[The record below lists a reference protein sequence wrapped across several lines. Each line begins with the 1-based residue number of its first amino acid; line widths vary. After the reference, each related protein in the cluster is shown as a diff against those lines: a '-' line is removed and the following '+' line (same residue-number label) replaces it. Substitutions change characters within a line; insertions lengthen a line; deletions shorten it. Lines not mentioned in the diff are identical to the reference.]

1 MNKNHITSQFTI
13 DFEPVGKR
21 VLSHPGETLS
31 DCALRAGIDLI
42 TSCNG
47 LGVCTSCKVEVM
59 EGVVSPPTTN
69 EQARLSKL
77 KHNTNLRLACQTT
90 PLSDVRIFIPAGS
103 LTQGQQLQIDG
114 HYHPTEMNTPYM
126 AKTIEIPPPSLQD
139 LRGDWER
146 LQDTYLTLENIP
158 LQASLPMLKE
168 IPERIRSL
176 NWTVKLVIRDVGL
189 HHELISLL
197 PVDSSYY
204 GIAFDIGS
212 TKIAAFLINLECCG
226 RGHYQSPQP
235 CHAYLRQFKEIT
247 GYAGRPNHSISP

>member
-1 MNKNHITSQFTI
+1 MNKNHTTSEFTI

-103 LTQGQQLQIDG
+103 LTQGQQLQVDG
-114 HYHPTEMNTPYM
+114 HYHPTELNTSFFT
-126 AKTIEIPPPSLQD
+126 KIIEIPPPSLQD

-146 LQDTYLTLENIP
+146 LQDAYFILVNIP
-158 LQASLPMLKE
+158 LQASLPVLKE
-168 IPERIRSL
+168 IPETIRSL
-176 NWTVKLVIRDVGL
+176 NWKVKLVVRDVGMK
-189 HHELISLL
+189 HELISLL
-197 PVDSSYY
+197 QTDSTYY
-204 GIAFDIGS
+204 AS
-212 TKIAAFLINLECCG
+212 HLTSVPPKSLP
-226 RGHYQSPQP
+226 S
-235 CHAYLRQFKEIT
+235 
-247 GYAGRPNHSISP
+247 